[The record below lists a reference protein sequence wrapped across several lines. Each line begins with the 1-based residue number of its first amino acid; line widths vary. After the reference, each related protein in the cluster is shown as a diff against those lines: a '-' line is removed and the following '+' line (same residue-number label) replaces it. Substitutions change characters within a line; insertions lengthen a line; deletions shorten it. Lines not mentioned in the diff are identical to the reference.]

1 MWTVLIQGE
10 KSRPMPAANVIAL
23 IEAGKLTGTDLA
35 WRTGL
40 TDWVP
45 LHDCPAFQPHFSTG
59 KMTIIPTAVSPRVS
73 QIQPVLSHTPTDETV
88 RLDNENPNN
97 SQTVNTFQ
105 VRIFCVWVAWTLSFL
120 GFIYFWLLY
129 EPTVET
135 GFLGLGGKVINIHA
149 MSIKSNGMMGCSV
162 LLILCSL
169 CLMTF
174 HLLLAILR
182 MEKSLKLK
190 KTAGV

>member
-1 MWTVLIQGE
+1 MWTILKQGE

-45 LHDCPAFQPHFSTG
+45 LHDCPAFQSHFSTE
-59 KMTIIPTAVSPRVS
+59 KMTIIPTAVSPRVG
-73 QIQPVLSHTPTDETV
+73 QIQPVLPHTPTDEAV

-97 SQTVNTFQ
+97 SQPGNTFQ

-120 GFIYFWLLY
+120 GFIFFWLLY

-135 GFLGLGGKVINIHA
+135 GLGGKIINIHA
-149 MSIKSNGMMGCSV
+149 MAIKSNGMLGCSV

-174 HLLLAILR
+174 HLLLAILD
-182 MEKSLKLK
+182 MEKTLKLK